1 HAPSL
6 APIIGRQVMNEL
18 LHAPMFG
25 IALTLCTY
33 AIGLFVSRKVHSPLA
48 NPMVV
53 ASILCIAFLKL
64 TGIPLAAYAVGG
76 DFLVMLIFPATTCI
90 AVSVYSRMDLLKRHF
105 IPIAIGC
112 TVGATVSILSVRV
125 LSRLVG
131 LPEILTNSL
140 LPKSVTTAIALEL
153 AGLFGGEPSL
163 TVVAVMVTG
172 ISVVLGAPFLIR
184 LFGITDPI
192 VQGVA
197 LGTSSHVIGTT
208 KALELGQT
216 QGAMSGIAI
225 FITGCATVIVSLL
238 LF

>member
-1 HAPSL
+1 
-6 APIIGRQVMNEL
+6 MNEL

-33 AIGLFVSRKVHSPLA
+33 AIGLFVSRKVRSPLA

-131 LPEILTNSL
+131 LPEILANSL